1 MIDPV
6 EVAGFVLSLAMIYC
20 NIKEIHWGWPLA
32 MLSAILYFAVFW
44 QSHLYGQAGLQIM
57 FLVLSAWGWW
67 QWLKTDISAEPSLT
81 PQTHSA
87 PTLEQSEGHATQL
100 AISSLQTPQ
109 WWPLMVI
116 TLMCWAACSY
126 VLMRYTDSEVAIW
139 DALVTALSLTG
150 QYLLARKKIENWWVW
165 LAVNFL
171 AVGLMLSQSLWLTS
185 LLYALFG
192 IMSYAGLRTWQ
203 KKYVP

>member
-67 QWLKTDISAEPSLT
+67 QWLKTDISSEPSLT